1 MSLKFNF
8 WISIL
13 SFVHLVDFFSLCMS
27 VDACKPNP
35 NISSISWVEFICC
48 CLRHEIFFYRTY
60 SLMTWILYFVNLSRC
75 KTFTFFFC
83 FSSFLTIQPLE
94 SIVWLNLLLVFC
106 IVSVCVCSFANLLS
120 SAFYSDDHHHDHGHG
135 WFVSTFVDGRS
146 VGWLVVR
153 NIWLVFIQW
162 FVLMLV
168 KKSYRSLA
176 ANWSGLNF
184 IRSLMTHTRTQNRLY
199 VDTPGP
205 HFSKKNSHCNSV
217 CWK

>member
-1 MSLKFNF
+1 MYVCRCMQTESEYLIYFLSWIHLLLFTTWNF
-8 WISIL
+8 FL
-13 SFVHLVDFFSLCMS
+13 SDLLSDDLNFIFCEFVKMQDFYL
-27 VDACKPNP
+27 
-35 NISSISWVEFICC
+35 
-48 CLRHEIFFYRTY
+48 
-60 SLMTWILYFVNLSRC
+60 
-75 KTFTFFFC
+75 FFC

-120 SAFYSDDHHHDHGHG
+120 STFYSDDHHHDHGHG

-184 IRSLMTHTRTQNRLY
+184 IRSLMTHTQNRLY

-205 HFSKKNSHCNSV
+205 YFSKKNSHCNSV